1 MEDDRK
7 SLKGSGGDVESVEG
21 PHRLREAPQRE
32 DIYGTGS
39 EDFGPVYCG
48 EPGRTRHL
56 ENVHIKSASS
66 HVHVYTVRPY
76 AYAHA
81 LRAMRLLCF
90 E

>member
-7 SLKGSGGDVESVEG
+7 SLKGFGGDVESVEG

-56 ENVHIKSASS
+56 ERRMYIKSASS
-66 HVHVYTVRPY
+66 HVDVHGTSVRVR
-76 AYAHA
+76 ARATRNA
-81 LRAMRLLCF
+81 LVMF
-90 E
+90 

>member
-56 ENVHIKSASS
+56 ERRMYIKSASS
-66 HVHVYTVRPY
+66 RVTYTVRPY
-76 AYAHA
+76 ASRTRARNA
-81 LRAMRLLCF
+81 LVMF
-90 E
+90 